1 MPVLRVFADDSV
13 YNSSL
18 LVVNLKFLIIL
29 GPTAAI
35 QHAPLY
41 DLPHKSLLVSHF
53 NSGPIFGAKAAVGLP
68 NSFVGDVLVVVLGD
82 YFPGAMRGGQQ
93 DPQEEGGG
101 FLEGEVD
108 VSLFF
113 VGLVGGGKFV
123 LVGEVAGHEGEADG
137 RGDGDGVVAVF
148 EGIVDG
154 GESEVAVVFESVPI
168 EHHFDC
174 QFNNYLKYYQK

>member
-1 MPVLRVFADDSV
+1 MDYLSYPFLPDKTWLFLEICISGLVSCCFEDVIGYGVETPPWEDYFVTILRIFAYDSV

-68 NSFVGDVLVVVLGD
+68 NSFVGDVLVVVFGD
-82 YFPGAMRGGQQ
+82 YFPGTMRSRQE
-93 DPQEEGGG
+93 DP
-101 FLEGEVD
+101 
-108 VSLFF
+108 
-113 VGLVGGGKFV
+113 
-123 LVGEVAGHEGEADG
+123 
-137 RGDGDGVVAVF
+137 
-148 EGIVDG
+148 
-154 GESEVAVVFESVPI
+154 
-168 EHHFDC
+168 
-174 QFNNYLKYYQK
+174 